1 MKKLMALL
9 MAMVML
15 LALTGCGSEEE
26 LAAKQA
32 EVERLE
38 AKLAALE
45 NAPAVNK
52 IHAVNATVNG
62 KTVVE
67 FEEEDSFTATAALE
81 EGMLVDHWV
90 LNGEIQPDS
99 SANTFTFNADKDTV
113 VIAVGRE
120 EKKLT
125 TINAEIRFL
134 NADKVAAGDPLTEF
148 VFEQDYVNPITN
160 EACEGGKISAEI
172 KAVVPFGKK
181 VDYWMINGVP
191 YHHNPAVS
199 SFIVEDLDETTTYEV
214 VLKDIPITYYNVTC
228 TGCTFNGM
236 SSSRVPAGTVLT
248 FVANGGYTSRFYVN
262 GGLYVEYRNA
272 ISVQING
279 DTVVE
284 CYTIIN

>member
-81 EGMLVDHWV
+81 EGMQVDH
-90 LNGEIQPDS
+90 
-99 SANTFTFNADKDTV
+99 
-113 VIAVGRE
+113 
-120 EKKLT
+120 
-125 TINAEIRFL
+125 
-134 NADKVAAGDPLTEF
+134 
-148 VFEQDYVNPITN
+148 
-160 EACEGGKISAEI
+160 
-172 KAVVPFGKK
+172 
-181 VDYWMINGVP
+181 
-191 YHHNPAVS
+191 
-199 SFIVEDLDETTTYEV
+199 
-214 VLKDIPITYYNVTC
+214 
-228 TGCTFNGM
+228 
-236 SSSRVPAGTVLT
+236 
-248 FVANGGYTSRFYVN
+248 
-262 GGLYVEYRNA
+262 
-272 ISVQING
+272 
-279 DTVVE
+279 
-284 CYTIIN
+284 